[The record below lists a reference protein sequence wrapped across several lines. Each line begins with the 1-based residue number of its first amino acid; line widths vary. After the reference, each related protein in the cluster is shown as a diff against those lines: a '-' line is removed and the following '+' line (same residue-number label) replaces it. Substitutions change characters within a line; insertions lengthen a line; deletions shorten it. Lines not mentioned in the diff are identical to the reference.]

1 MNHFNKKYTFLI
13 VCICFVFSA
22 NAQRVI
28 TSFDAD
34 WKFIK
39 QDIAQASAA
48 NYNDKSWRSLNVPH
62 DWSIEYPFNRANT
75 SGRGG
80 GYVETGIGWYRK
92 SFVLNTTESNQQFF
106 IEFDGVMMN
115 SDVWINGY
123 HLGKRPYGYISFQ
136 YELTKHL
143 NFGKD
148 KVNVLA
154 VRADNSLQPASRWYT
169 GSGIYRHVKLISTGT
184 THIDKWGVFVTT
196 PKISTDNATVHAQ
209 IQVLNQSAASNNIV
223 IETSIIAPNGSVV
236 SNNQS
241 KLSIA
246 AAQQKIVDQ
255 DLTVAQP
262 QLWSLEK
269 TNQYT
274 AIVTVKA
281 NNKIIDTYKTI
292 FGIRTIQFDAEKG
305 FLLNG
310 NAVKI
315 KGVCLHHD
323 GGAFGS
329 AVPLGVWEKRILAL
343 KELGVNGIRTSHN
356 PVAPEFLS
364 LCDQL
369 GMLVMNETFDTWN
382 ARKTSADNGYN
393 LYFTDWWERDTKD
406 QVLRDRNHPS
416 VVIYSIGN
424 EIHDNLN
431 DSTGFRKYKMQQD
444 LVHSLDSTRPV
455 TMALFRPGISRV
467 YENGFAETMD
477 IVGQNYRENELVA
490 LHEKKPTL
498 KQIGTENRTEQAAWI
513 PFRDKPYIAGQF
525 LWTGIDYIGES
536 DWPAVVHGSGLLDR
550 TGFVRHLGYQ
560 RKSWWSNEPM
570 VYTMRKE
577 GNAGAGEWINDWSPT
592 DVDTYDEAKVQVFS
606 NCDEVELFLNEVS
619 QGVKPR
625 PADDASPRGWSF
637 TFHTGVLKTIGKNN
651 GKIVATQ
658 VLKTAGAPAKIILS
672 TEKKTVGNTWDD
684 VCYITA
690 TIVDEN
696 NVECLNADN
705 QIEFSVTGAGVLA
718 GADNGDLTAT
728 ESFLSNKRFSYKGRC
743 IAIVKANAATG
754 KINIV
759 ASTSNLKSAN
769 LVIEVSK

>member
-1 MNHFNKKYTFLI
+1 M
-13 VCICFVFSA
+13 
-22 NAQRVI
+22 
-28 TSFDAD
+28 
-34 WKFIK
+34 
-39 QDIAQASAA
+39 
-48 NYNDKSWRSLNVPH
+48 
-62 DWSIEYPFNRANT
+62 
-75 SGRGG
+75 
-80 GYVETGIGWYRK
+80 
-92 SFVLNTTESNQQFF
+92 
-106 IEFDGVMMN
+106 
-115 SDVWINGY
+115 
-123 HLGKRPYGYISFQ
+123 
-136 YELTKHL
+136 
-143 NFGKD
+143 
-148 KVNVLA
+148 
-154 VRADNSLQPASRWYT
+154 QPASRWYT

-382 ARKTSADNGYN
+382 AKKSSADNGYN